1 MYINFV
7 SSYVGVETL
16 FSILTRWLHNSMS
29 QWFVTTRDDQMLEY
43 NVVQILSKVNYK
55 AATTVFTINECF

>member
-1 MYINFV
+1 
-7 SSYVGVETL
+7 
-16 FSILTRWLHNSMS
+16 MS